1 MKLILAS
8 GSPRRRELLG
18 FYTKEFDVCVSEFDE
33 HAVRAPTPAAL
44 AGALARGKC
53 LAVAASHPG
62 CVVVGSDTVVEL
74 DGEVFGKPQDADDA
88 RRMLRAL
95 SGRTHEVHTGVC
107 VSDGAR
113 TESFVDTCKVTFSPS
128 RRRSWN
134 AASPAASPSTRPGPT
149 PSRAARPSG
158 WTGWKGTITPSWGC
172 RSAAPPGCWTA
183 STLRKDE
190 KTEKIVKALV
200 KRALCDYNNGRTGL
214 RPAGGGRPVKEISQ
228 RGTPLFDAWI
238 TAGRAGPPACA
249 VWLEATGE

>member
-74 DGEVFGKPQDADDA
+74 DGEIFGKPRDADDA

-95 SGRTHEVHTGVC
+95 SGRTHQVHTGVC
-107 VSDGAR
+107 VSDGVR
-113 TESFVDTCKVTFSPS
+113 TESFVDT
-128 RRRSWN
+128 
-134 AASPAASPSTRPGPT
+134 
-149 PSRAARPSG
+149 
-158 WTGWKGTITPSWGC
+158 
-172 RSAAPPGCWTA
+172 
-183 STLRKDE
+183 
-190 KTEKIVKALV
+190 
-200 KRALCDYNNGRTGL
+200 
-214 RPAGGGRPVKEISQ
+214 
-228 RGTPLFDAWI
+228 
-238 TAGRAGPPACA
+238 
-249 VWLEATGE
+249 